1 MDECAN
7 HFYSLWYYSL
17 ACGFQIAF
25 FLQAI
30 LVGKMILKPRRTTLI
45 ANYKSAPLLGQGP
58 YFVDAIVSSQIFH
71 QTCLYFGHIEMEY
84 LLNKKTME
92 KICPLAESNNRPRHC
107 QLGRSA
113 LAGGT
118 SDALYR
124 WAKRADDLQ
133 CRYER
138 YQQTLIEWLIKSK
151 ACPLAESNNRP
162 RHYPIGCSALAGG
175 TSDALYRWAKRAAHT
190 IPK

>member
-1 MDECAN
+1 M
-7 HFYSLWYYSL
+7 
-17 ACGFQIAF
+17 
-25 FLQAI
+25 
-30 LVGKMILKPRRTTLI
+30 I

-71 QTCLYFGHIEMEY
+71 QTCLYFSRIEMEY
-84 LLNKKTME
+84 LLNKKTMQ

-124 WAKRADDLQ
+124 
-133 CRYER
+133 
-138 YQQTLIEWLIKSK
+138 
-151 ACPLAESNNRP
+151 
-162 RHYPIGCSALAGG
+162 
-175 TSDALYRWAKRAAHT
+175 
-190 IPK
+190 

>member
-71 QTCLYFGHIEMEY
+71 QTCLYFSRIEMEY
-84 LLNKKTME
+84 LLNKKTMQ

-124 WAKRADDLQ
+124 
-133 CRYER
+133 
-138 YQQTLIEWLIKSK
+138 
-151 ACPLAESNNRP
+151 
-162 RHYPIGCSALAGG
+162 
-175 TSDALYRWAKRAAHT
+175 
-190 IPK
+190 